1 MTQLETHWWK
11 HQDAGDDAAQSKLA
25 EAVYKAACAVD
36 EATIERQQA
45 QLEAYCL
52 YGSFGSWGVSS
63 ALTQLIPSDRRLAR
77 NVIAN
82 DVDALC
88 AELMQSEPRAMFTSV
103 GGTWDDARKA
113 KKLTSYSDDMC
124 EALDIDELRPQ
135 FIRDGIIAGLGILRP
150 YIEGGE
156 MRAERIFPTN
166 FLVDDRTSGDVMP
179 RCAYVRRY
187 MSKEHLLGILDA
199 FEFEGDELA
208 ARKRAIEDAAEP
220 QFNHWHID
228 DGVRLDRTYDVVEVW
243 EAWHLPS
250 GKDAED
256 GRHVVSIR
264 ETVLVDEGYERDRFP
279 MAFFRPVKPTRGFW
293 GISMVKRAESAQLEL
308 NKQLRR
314 IQKANHY
321 HANLIVFVPRQAG
334 ITKGHMT
341 NNVGTLV
348 HYDGQQ
354 TPTAFAPPT
363 MPPDAYRHRDW
374 LEEAIHKEFAVNQ
387 MAAQGMKPAGL
398 SSGKALRTYV
408 DTTSR
413 RFIIVKRA
421 AERAHVDFV
430 RELVACERVLSE
442 EDKTREVLYELH
454 GCKQRIKWKQID
466 LDDRKLRIKAFPTS
480 SLPNEP
486 AGRIEALEE
495 MRKDGAIDQEQF
507 WSLAAGVPDF
517 EGIRDEVVAPTELLK
532 RNFSMMLDDGT
543 YRAPE
548 PYNNLQKGL
557 MIAARMLQKAD
568 LEGCPDARMQ
578 LLRDWMQDAKA
589 LMDRVAG
596 EEAGG
601 MPGADAPAMEPGAMP
616 MDPAMMPPGMP
627 PGAGPMPGMEP
638 GAMPMDPAM
647 MPPGMPPGAGPMPGL
662 PPEMAGAVPPMPMPP
677 GF

>member
-1 MTQLETHWWK
+1 MLEPETQWWK
-11 HQDAGDDAAQSKLA
+11 CREGDDDAAQSRLA
-25 EAVYKAACAVD
+25 ESIYQAACRVD
-36 EATIERQQA
+36 EATLDRQQA
-45 QLEAYCL
+45 ILEAYCL

-88 AELMQSEPRAMFTSV
+88 AELMQTEPRAMFTSV

-124 EALDIDELRPQ
+124 ESLDVDELRPQ
-135 FIRDGIIAGLGILRP
+135 FIRDGVIAGLGILRP
-150 YIEGGE
+150 YIEGDE

-166 FLVDDRTSGDVMP
+166 FLIDDRTSGDVMP

-187 MSKEHLLGILDA
+187 MSKDHLLSMLEA
-199 FEFEGDELA
+199 FGFEGDELT
-208 ARKRAIEDAAEP
+208 ARKMAVENAAEP

-250 GKDAED
+250 GKESKD
-256 GRHVVSIR
+256 GRHVVCIR
-264 ETVLVDEGYERDRFP
+264 ECTLVDEGYERDRFP

-293 GISMVKRAESAQLEL
+293 GVSMVKRAESAQLEL

-321 HANLIVFVPRQAG
+321 HGNLIVFMPRQAG

-348 HYDGQQ
+348 YYDGQQ
-354 TPTAFAPPT
+354 TPSAFAPPT
-363 MPPDAYRHRDW
+363 MPPDGYHHRDW
-374 LEEAIHKEFAVNQ
+374 LEEAIHKEFAINE
-387 MAAQGMKPAGL
+387 MAAQGTKPAGL

-413 RFIIVKRA
+413 RFIVVKRA

-442 EDKTREVLYELH
+442 ENKEREVLYELH

-532 RNFSMMLDDGT
+532 RNFSLMLDDGT

-548 PYNNLQKGL
+548 PYNNLAKGL
-557 MIAARMLQKAD
+557 QIAARMVQKAD
-568 LEGCPDARMQ
+568 LEGCPDSRMQ
-578 LLRDWMQDAKA
+578 LLRDWMTDAKS
-589 LMDRVAG
+589 LMDRVAAG
-596 EEAGG
+596 ED
-601 MPGADAPAMEPGAMP
+601 PGAPMAPGAEPSLPIQPP
-616 MDPAMMPPGMP
+616 MDPSLAPPMPGGAPMP
-627 PGAGPMPGMEP
+627 PGA
-638 GAMPMDPAM
+638 
-647 MPPGMPPGAGPMPGL
+647 PPPMPGL